1 VFITFEGIEGC
12 GKTTQV
18 DRLARAL
25 EERRLPHV
33 VTREPGGTRLG
44 DHIRRML
51 LDRDHGE
58 MEGLTELLLYAADR
72 AQHVAEV
79 IHPAL
84 ASGRWVVCDR
94 FADATTAYQ
103 GYGRGQDF
111 DLIHRLNLVATQGVW
126 PDLTLLLDCPV
137 ELGLER
143 AQRRILAGA
152 TPAREDRFERQV
164 RAFHLRVR
172 EGYLRLADQ
181 DPARIKIL
189 DATLDPDR
197 LHEEVLNLLEP
208 YVTLREGGAD
218 GSRGADPQRKDG

>member
-18 DRLARAL
+18 DRLAHAL

-44 DHIRRML
+44 GHIRRML

-103 GYGRGQDF
+103 GYGRGQDL

-137 ELGLER
+137 ELGLDR
-143 AQRRILAGA
+143 AQRRILAGDS
-152 TPAREDRFERQV
+152 PEREDRFERQV

-172 EGYLRLADQ
+172 EGYRRLAEP
-181 DPARIKIL
+181 DPARIKVL

-197 LHEEVLNLLEP
+197 LHEEILTFLEP
-208 YVTLREGGAD
+208 CL
-218 GSRGADPQRKDG
+218 QRTGR

>member
-1 VFITFEGIEGC
+1 
-12 GKTTQV
+12 
-18 DRLARAL
+18 
-25 EERRLPHV
+25 
-33 VTREPGGTRLG
+33 
-44 DHIRRML
+44 ML

-94 FADATTAYQ
+94 YADATTAYQ
-103 GYGRGQDF
+103 GYGRGQDL

-137 ELGLER
+137 ELGLDR
-143 AQRRILAGA
+143 AQRRILAGDS
-152 TPAREDRFERQV
+152 PEREDRFERQV

-172 EGYLRLADQ
+172 EGYLRLAEQ
-181 DPARIKIL
+181 DPARIKVL

-197 LHEEVLNLLEP
+197 LHQEILNFLEP
-208 YVTLREGGAD
+208 CL
-218 GSRGADPQRKDG
+218 QRTGR

>member
-18 DRLARAL
+18 ERLAQAL
-25 EERRLPHV
+25 EERHVPHV

-44 DHIRRML
+44 GYIRRML

-79 IHPAL
+79 IQPAL

-103 GYGRGQDF
+103 GYGRGQNL
-111 DLIHRLNLVATQGVW
+111 DLVHRLNLVATQGAW
-126 PDLTLLLDCPV
+126 PDLTVLLDCPV

-143 AQRRILAGA
+143 ARRRILAGA
-152 TPAREDRFERQV
+152 SPEGEDRFERQV
-164 RAFHLRVR
+164 HAFHLRVR
-172 EGYLRLADQ
+172 EGYLRLAGQ
-181 DPARIKIL
+181 DGARIKVV

-197 LHEEVLNLLEP
+197 VHDEILSLLEP
-208 YVTLREGGAD
+208 CIGRWKSGED
-218 GSRGADPQRKDG
+218 GSGEAGP

>member
-18 DRLARAL
+18 DRLACAL
-25 EERRLPHV
+25 EERRVPHV

-44 DHIRRML
+44 SYIRRIL

-79 IHPAL
+79 INPAL

-103 GYGRGQDF
+103 GYGRGQNL

-126 PDLTLLLDCPV
+126 PDLTLLLDCSV
-137 ELGLER
+137 ELGLDR

-152 TPAREDRFERQV
+152 SPEREDRFERQV
-164 RAFHLRVR
+164 HAFHLRVR
-172 EGYLRLADQ
+172 DGYLRLAEE
-181 DPARIKIL
+181 DPARIKVV

-197 LHEEVLNLLEP
+197 VHEEILTLLEP
-208 YVTLREGGAD
+208 CL
-218 GSRGADPQRKDG
+218 QRTGR

>member
-1 VFITFEGIEGC
+1 MFITLEGIEGC

-18 DRLARAL
+18 ERLARFL
-25 EERRLPHV
+25 EERRVPHV

-44 DHIRRML
+44 GYIRRML

-79 IHPAL
+79 IQPAL

-103 GYGRGQDF
+103 GYGRGQNL
-111 DLIHRLNLVATQGVW
+111 DLVHRLNLVATQGVW
-126 PDLTLLLDCPV
+126 PDLTLLLDCSV
-137 ELGLER
+137 EVGLDR

-152 TPAREDRFERQV
+152 SPEREDRFERQV
-164 RAFHLRVR
+164 QEFHLRVR
-172 EGYLRLADQ
+172 EGYLRLAEQ
-181 DPARIKIL
+181 DAVRIKVL
-189 DATLDPDR
+189 DATLDPDQV
-197 LHEEVLNLLEP
+197 HEEILSLLEP
-208 YVTLREGGAD
+208 SIERWTNGTDRSGGVVWQK
-218 GSRGADPQRKDG
+218 GSG

>member
-18 DRLARAL
+18 ERLAGAL
-25 EERRLPHV
+25 DERRVPHV

-44 DHIRRML
+44 GYIRRML

-79 IHPAL
+79 IQPAL

-103 GYGRGQDF
+103 GYGRGQDL
-111 DLIHRLNLVATQGVW
+111 DLVYRLNLVATQGIW

-143 AQRRILAGA
+143 ARRRILDGA
-152 TPAREDRFERQV
+152 SPEGEDRFERQV
-164 RAFHLRVR
+164 HAFHLRVR
-172 EGYLRLADQ
+172 EGYLRLAEEDG
-181 DPARIKIL
+181 ARIKVV

-197 LHEEVLNLLEP
+197 VHDEILNLLGP
-208 YVTLREGGAD
+208 FIGR
-218 GSRGADPQRKDG
+218 

>member
-1 VFITFEGIEGC
+1 MKGVFITFEGIEGC

-25 EERRLPHV
+25 EERRVPHV

-44 DHIRRML
+44 GYIRRML

-103 GYGRGQDF
+103 GYGRGQNL
-111 DLIHRLNLVATQGVW
+111 DLIHQLNLVATQGVW

-137 ELGLER
+137 ELGLDR
-143 AQRRILAGA
+143 AHKRILAGA
-152 TPAREDRFERQV
+152 SPEREDRFERQV
-164 RAFHLRVR
+164 HAFHLRVR
-172 EGYLRLADQ
+172 EGYLRLAEQ
-181 DPARIKIL
+181 DPTRIKVL

-197 LHEEVLNLLEP
+197 VHEEILNLLEP
-208 YVTLREGGAD
+208 CL
-218 GSRGADPQRKDG
+218 QRTGR